1 MKRLAPG
8 LEHRGLDTDRVCPEA
23 LGIRHHGRVM
33 TDAESLIAHFGQ
45 DATKAGID
53 GWPCPLHSEVLP
65 APHRPTTLPAGS
77 TAVYVFALSA
87 AAGQSAPC
95 GTGTVVKVGKA
106 GPNSEARF
114 RYMHYN
120 PGSSNS
126 NLAKSLLTHPILWP
140 WLGIQHLTFNSVGD
154 WIRANLDRTN
164 FFLPAGHPQILATLE
179 VYIRA
184 RVGSVFEGA

>member
-1 MKRLAPG
+1 
-8 LEHRGLDTDRVCPEA
+8 
-23 LGIRHHGRVM
+23 M
-33 TDAESLIAHFGQ
+33 TDPDSLIAHFGV
-45 DATKAGID
+45 DAMKAGID
-53 GWPCPLHSEVLP
+53 GWPCPLRSEVLP
-65 APHRPTTLPAGS
+65 APHRPTSLPAAS

-87 AAGQSAPC
+87 TAGQSAPC
-95 GTGTVVKVGKA
+95 GIGTVLKVGKV

-126 NLAKSLLTHPILWP
+126 NLARSLLAHPILWP
-140 WLGIQHLTFNSVGD
+140 WLGIEGLSVDSVGG
-154 WIRANLDRTN
+154 WIRTNLDRTN
-164 FFLPAGHPQILATLE
+164 FFLPAGRLRVLATLE